1 MLAEIAD
8 LQLQDMSGSNISSR
22 TRSSTRQLPSP
33 DTQRRRSDEIRDQ
46 HRQLM
51 IQQQEQRKE
60 PTSSTTEKDV
70 K

>member
-51 IQQQEQRKE
+51 IQQRETQQKKQQ
-60 PTSSTTEKDV
+60 TTEKDV